1 MDPMTTHGPNDATK
15 DRSKVEETSLLAIE
29 VVILR

>member
-15 DRSKVEETSLLAIE
+15 DRRKVEETSLLAIE
-29 VVILR
+29 MVILR